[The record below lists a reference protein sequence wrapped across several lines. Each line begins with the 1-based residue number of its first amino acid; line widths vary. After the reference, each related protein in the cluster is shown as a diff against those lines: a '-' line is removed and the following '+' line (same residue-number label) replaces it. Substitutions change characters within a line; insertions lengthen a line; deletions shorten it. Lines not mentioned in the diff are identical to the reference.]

1 MALEAQNNPFT
12 SILMVEAADPEA
24 LPDADPAAGQ
34 RRLAVGT
41 DHLLYLVSNDGV
53 KTLVGGAGIAN
64 PLATDSLWDA
74 AGDLVQGSGANTAA
88 KLSAGTAGKVLTSN
102 GAAAALTWETPSG
115 GSGSVASDTIW
126 DAAGDLAVGTG
137 ADTAAKLTI
146 GAVGGVVGRINGAV
160 AWNGGTSFP
169 GSKATGDRFW
179 RSDLSMEFYWDGTR
193 WLSSQLFIMSAMSAP
208 TALPITANTGF
219 WLSSFG
225 QSTNSIYVVDF
236 RGATYVVTTNTGSLF
251 WTVRLADIGSTTVGS
266 ATFTTAADTPDV
278 LTSHIVAVNT
288 VVTTPSLFQI
298 VTTKTSTPGNMYLAM
313 FATYRIIAT

>member
-12 SILMVEAADPEA
+12 SVLMVEAADVEA
-24 LPDADPAAGQ
+24 LPDADPSAGSQ
-34 RRLAVGT
+34 RLAVGT
-41 DHLLYLVSNDGV
+41 DHLLYLVNSSGT
-53 KTLVGGAGIAN
+53 KTAVGGAGGAM
-64 PLATDSLWDA
+64 ATD
-74 AGDLVQGSGANTAA
+74 
-88 KLSAGTAGKVLTSN
+88 
-102 GAAAALTWETPSG
+102 AL
-115 GSGSVASDTIW
+115 W

-137 ADTAAKLTI
+137 ANTGAKLSAGSA
-146 GAVGGVVGRINGAV
+146 GAVLAMGNSGVI
-160 AWNGGTSFP
+160 WNAGTSFP
-169 GSKATGDRFW
+169 GSKATNDRYW
-179 RSDLSMEFYWDGTR
+179 RTDLHMEFYWDGTR